1 MTAKEIEKKTQSIL
15 QYIIDNAPDTN
26 DANKKLL
33 TTYIL
38 YDIIYTEKRKGGCYY
53 D

>member
-38 YDIIYTEKRKGGCYY
+38 YDIIYIEKRKGGRYY